1 MESSP
6 PKKPA
11 KLVWDAKIECKQMSI
26 HDLNNVASYI
36 NSLNLQ
42 VSNVQ
47 QALQNIGPI
56 GAVDLIGPIG
66 IVATAPDVLKI
77 H

>member
-1 MESSP
+1 
-6 PKKPA
+6 
-11 KLVWDAKIECKQMSI
+11 MSI

-36 NSLNLQ
+36 NDLILQ

>member
-1 MESSP
+1 MESSA
-6 PKKPA
+6 PKKSA
-11 KLVWDAKIECKQMSI
+11 ELVWDAKIECKQMSI
-26 HDLNNVASYI
+26 HDLNNVAGII
-36 NSLNLQ
+36 NTLNLQ
-42 VSNVQ
+42 VSNLQ
-47 QALQNIGPI
+47 QSLQKIGPV